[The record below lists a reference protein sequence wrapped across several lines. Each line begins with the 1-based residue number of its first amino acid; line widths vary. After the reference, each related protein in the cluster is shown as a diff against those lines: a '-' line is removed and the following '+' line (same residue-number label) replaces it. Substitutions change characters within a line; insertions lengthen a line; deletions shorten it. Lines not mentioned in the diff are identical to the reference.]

1 MGRAEQK
8 WELMVCDYPDND
20 AATALSQFI
29 SSFLD
34 TDRDRVRQDADHY
47 LWKITRNPNGNG
59 FISLAVNGSE
69 IVGSTTITCK
79 KVWLEGKWVRAG
91 EIGDTFTNP
100 NYQRQGIFTSLVKAT
115 RDRAIDS
122 GVRLIYG
129 TPNSQSLPGY
139 EKKCQF
145 KRKDGLNLFLWLLPI
160 KPASLPSPA
169 GRRSG
174 GSVLKRTINTA
185 AIATIRTL
193 AWPGK
198 NGTEL
203 AEPNFNLAFDELEA
217 KLRTRFD
224 FMLCRDVEQ
233 LTFRL
238 ATNPERRRYGVVSR
252 KVYDQLSATLFYKTT
267 TQQHMKVFFIAD
279 FYGESFSAVRSV
291 WNRAVQLAATKGY
304 DLIATWAPLRFSLLA
319 EMLPL
324 PAFPVRRLEVIIDDH
339 DLGSKALLDRG
350 PWRFSVLDSDNI

>member
-1 MGRAEQK
+1 MGRVEKK
-8 WELMVCDYPDND
+8 WELMVCDAPDNE

-29 SSFLD
+29 GSFLD
-34 TDRDRVRQDADHY
+34 ADRDRVRQDADHY

-79 KVWLEGKWVRAG
+79 KVWLKGQWVRAG
-91 EIGDTFTNP
+91 EIGDTFTDP

-115 RDRAIDS
+115 RDRAIES

-160 KPASLPSPA
+160 KPVSSLGSA
-169 GRRSG
+169 HRRSG
-174 GSVLKRTINTA
+174 GAVLKRTINSA
-185 AIATIRTL
+185 AVATIRTL
-193 AWPGK
+193 AGNGK
-198 NGTEL
+198 DVTDL
-203 AEPNFNLAFDELEA
+203 AKPNFNLAFDELGT

-224 FMLCRDVEQ
+224 FMLCRDLEQ

-238 ATNPERRRYGVVSR
+238 ATNPERERYGVVSR
-252 KVYDQLSATLFYKTT
+252 KVNDQLSATLFYKTT
-267 TQQHMKVFFIAD
+267 AQQRMKVLFIAD

-291 WNRAVQLAATKGY
+291 WKRAVQLAATEGY
-304 DLIATWAPLRFSLLA
+304 DLVATWAPLRFSLLA

-324 PAFPVRRLEVIIDDH
+324 PAIPVRRLEVIIDDH